1 MRDAVPD
8 PADVPSDADSD
19 SDSDSDSDDARPD
32 YRLDYETFEARA
44 ALLRGH
50 PPVGVPRRVLRR
62 GVAESHA
69 ASLRP
74 APCAFANALAV
85 APWPGRGLDEGGD
98 LILAHTGGENAV
110 ELRVTRLSLAHP
122 TRDAS
127 TRPAVRALGTWRV
140 PTRAAAQ
147 PVLQIELAT
156 LPNGSGWFGGE
167 DHAPPALC
175 ATRDR
180 HGAALCAV
188 GGGAREPAPRG
199 RDAPG
204 AGTPRSPR
212 DEHGHPRERSCGRSR
227 PSTRATPPRTSRS
240 IHTACPRCWWRPRT
254 ARCVAWTPPAVLA
267 RAGRAPRGSAPAT
280 GTGTGGRGARTRR
293 TRAWLYRR
301 RRKRFVWLI
310 FARGDEARGTS
321 SRRATRRGDR
331 GARWRGPAAPWS
343 PVAAVWWG
351 DDRASPRHLARR
363 DDDDDDTRAND
374 VRARASEYAFALA
387 CDETVELR
395 DLRRPATPAATWR
408 HGFDD
413 APAWLRVVPTAGWRG
428 TRPRATEMEGVV
440 GESVVGAREIHREV
454 HPGSSSREV
463 HPGSSS
469 RWSSR
474 GSVFAGAA
482 SGGGV
487 VGYEF
492 ADDGDAVRALSAGT
506 RVPTISGRD
515 GDDVA
520 GMAIIP
526 PLARGRARPGA
537 VVWSST
543 RGDVVARARAAL
555 EGADEDAARTPIVFD
570 ESNANDA
577 ADGDGVS
584 RRDDDEGRTRVGR
597 RRRENAGSDDETLG
611 TKTSGDVF
619 ADATKNRRLVSEE
632 DARALGAAEGVVS
645 MPRGSVVYGEATARA
660 AAEGAE
666 RAAEAE
672 GAEAEGAEAEGAE
685 RAEPAREDAATRTR
699 ATRAPM
705 LYAFVA
711 NGSSPAFASRGETN
725 AETATSSAT
734 SSATSAARLVRA
746 RGEGWPLT
754 SHELARAAAAARGEV
769 VGDAMVDWRASVTA
783 AGKPRQKK
791 TQKQQGVHRVGGAGS
806 VQGIDDDEGDEGDDD
821 DATTLVYARSTAPTG
836 TRAGARAGVVGD
848 DDARLDAILGSSRV
862 LASDASDVSHAN
874 WLDASARWMRAD
886 PTAAAATWASAP
898 SSGRPTGAP
907 ATGGEHRRGETRG
920 GGASRAM
927 GGVIPRG

>member
-1 MRDAVPD
+1 M
-8 PADVPSDADSD
+8 
-19 SDSDSDSDDARPD
+19 
-32 YRLDYETFEARA
+32 
-44 ALLRGH
+44 
-50 PPVGVPRRVLRR
+50 
-62 GVAESHA
+62 
-69 ASLRP
+69 
-74 APCAFANALAV
+74 
-85 APWPGRGLDEGGD
+85 
-98 LILAHTGGENAV
+98 
-110 ELRVTRLSLAHP
+110 
-122 TRDAS
+122 
-127 TRPAVRALGTWRV
+127 
-140 PTRAAAQ
+140 
-147 PVLQIELAT
+147 
-156 LPNGSGWFGGE
+156 
-167 DHAPPALC
+167 
-175 ATRDR
+175 
-180 HGAALCAV
+180 
-188 GGGAREPAPRG
+188 
-199 RDAPG
+199 
-204 AGTPRSPR
+204 
-212 DEHGHPRERSCGRSR
+212 
-227 PSTRATPPRTSRS
+227 
-240 IHTACPRCWWRPRT
+240 
-254 ARCVAWTPPAVLA
+254 
-267 RAGRAPRGSAPAT
+267 
-280 GTGTGGRGARTRR
+280 
-293 TRAWLYRR
+293 
-301 RRKRFVWLI
+301 
-310 FARGDEARGTS
+310 
-321 SRRATRRGDR
+321 
-331 GARWRGPAAPWS
+331 
-343 PVAAVWWG
+343 
-351 DDRASPRHLARR
+351 
-363 DDDDDDTRAND
+363 
-374 VRARASEYAFALA
+374 
-387 CDETVELR
+387 
-395 DLRRPATPAATWR
+395 
-408 HGFDD
+408 
-413 APAWLRVVPTAGWRG
+413 
-428 TRPRATEMEGVV
+428 

-632 DARALGAAEGVVS
+632 RTRALGAAEGVVS

-685 RAEPAREDAATRTR
+685 RFAEPAREDAATRTR

-754 SHELARAAAAARGEV
+754 SHELARAR
-769 VGDAMVDWRASVTA
+769 RA
-783 AGKPRQKK
+783 
-791 TQKQQGVHRVGGAGS
+791 RVG
-806 VQGIDDDEGDEGDDD
+806 
-821 DATTLVYARSTAPTG
+821 
-836 TRAGARAGVVGD
+836 
-848 DDARLDAILGSSRV
+848 SS
-862 LASDASDVSHAN
+862 
-874 WLDASARWMRAD
+874 
-886 PTAAAATWASAP
+886 AATN
-898 SSGRPTGAP
+898 GRWRLRHSRGKTEAEEDTKTTGCTQGWRCRVC
-907 ATGGEHRRGETRG
+907 TGYRR
-920 GGASRAM
+920 
-927 GGVIPRG
+927 